1 MKNKKLSLVDV
12 NNKKFD
18 VKNKIQFINHIKTFH
33 ASGTSFHEEDGHIIK
48 IDDKLRELIK
58 CYE

>member
-12 NNKKFD
+12 NNK
-18 VKNKIQFINHIKTFH
+18 N